1 MGHTE
6 VFWFIDPR
14 DGEYGVQHSSHDR
27 YIIEA
32 KLASL
37 GCTGIPI
44 QSTIKAFPPAPRIDP
59 SPPDIDENGEI
70 CF

>member
-14 DGEYGVQHSSHDR
+14 DGENGVQYTSHDR
-27 YIIEA
+27 SVIETQ
-32 KLASL
+32 LANL
-37 GCTGIPI
+37 GCSSI
-44 QSTIKAFPPAPRIDP
+44 QLNSTIKAFPPAPRIDP
-59 SPPDIDENGEI
+59 SVPDVDENGEI